1 MLQAIEDIE
10 TGHVTIRV
18 RRRIAAHEIKN
29 GIENASGRPMKL
41 RIHGNSIRLRLTR
54 SEVERF
60 AHNGRIESA
69 LDFGA
74 IPARQLSYGLLVS
87 PRPECMAVEYCSD
100 HITISVSPAVAQDW
114 TTTDRIAIS
123 DRQLLG
129 NGAHLDI
136 LVEKEFRR
144 MRDTQPDPDL
154 YPNPLQSKKT
164 LEEGT

>member
-1 MLQAIEDIE
+1 
-10 TGHVTIRV
+10 
-18 RRRIAAHEIKN
+18 
-29 GIENASGRPMKL
+29 MKL

-60 AHNGRIESA
+60 ARDGRIESV

-74 IPARQLSYGLLVS
+74 TPGRQLSYGLLVS
-87 PRPECMAVEYCSD
+87 SRAECTAVEYCSD

-114 TTTDRIAIS
+114 TATDRIAIS
-123 DRQLLG
+123 DRQPLG

-144 MRDTQPDPDL
+144 MRDVVPDPDL
-154 YPNPLQSKKT
+154 YPNPLQNKKP
-164 LEEGT
+164 LKAEA